1 MLLEGKKIVVTG
13 VAAESSIAFSV
24 ARIAQEQGA
33 EIVLTSFGRIM
44 SLTQRVARRLPTTPD
59 VLELDVTDPDHT
71 AQVAAELGERWG
83 HVDGVV
89 HSLANANPETC
100 LGGDVFRAPWDDVAM
115 AMRVSTFSLKE
126 LASGFLPLMQKAGG
140 GSVVGLDFDA
150 SKAFPMYNWMGVT
163 KAALES
169 LNRYLARDLG
179 ASNVRCNLVAAG
191 PLRTLSAKSIPG
203 FDQFEEIWS
212 QRAPLGWD
220 LKNPEPAA
228 KAVVALLSDWF
239 PATTGEIIHVDG
251 GFHAVGA

>member
-1 MLLEGKKIVVTG
+1 MLLEGKKVVVTG

-44 SLTQRVARRLPTTPD
+44 SLTQRVAKRLPTMPD
-59 VLELDVTDPDHT
+59 VLELDVTDPSHVG
-71 AQVAAELGERWG
+71 AVAAELESRWG
-83 HVDGVV
+83 HLDGVV

-100 LGGDVFRAPWDDVAM
+100 LGGDVFRAPFDDVAM
-115 AMRVSTFSLKE
+115 AMHVSAFSLKE
-126 LASGFLPLMQKAGG
+126 LAAGFLPLMRKAGG

-150 SKAFPMYNWMGVT
+150 SKAFPTYNWMGVT

-203 FDQFEEIWS
+203 FDQFEDIWS
-212 QRAPLGWD
+212 ARAPLGWD

-239 PATTGEIIHVDG
+239 PATTGEIVHVDG

>member
-13 VAAESSIAFSV
+13 VSTESSIAFAV
-24 ARIAQEQGA
+24 ARVAQEQGA
-33 EIVLTSFGRIM
+33 EVLLTSWGRIM
-44 SLTQRVARRLPTTPD
+44 SLTERVAKRLPTTPD
-59 VLELDVTDPDHT
+59 VLELDVTSSEHVRT
-71 AQVAAELGERWG
+71 VAEEIKSRWG

-89 HSLANANPETC
+89 HAIANANPETC
-100 LGGDVFRAPWDDVAM
+100 LGGDVFRAPWDDVAA
-115 AMRVSTFSLKE
+115 AMQISAFSLKV
-126 LASGFLPLMQKAGG
+126 LAEGFLPLFKEAGA

-150 SKAFPMYNWMGVT
+150 TKAFPMYNWMGVT

-179 ASNVRCNLVAAG
+179 PSNVRCNLVAAG
-191 PLRTLSAKSIPG
+191 PLKTLSAKSIPG
-203 FDQFEEIWS
+203 FEMFEDVWVE
-212 QRAPLGWD
+212 RAPLGWD
-220 LKNPEPAA
+220 LKDTEPAA